1 VYGGQAWDGIGMV
14 AQAIARAGGSER
26 GKIRAGLEEHVRE
39 YKGVGGV
46 FTFTRERHWG
56 LAKSDVVM
64 IEWRQ
69 GKFRLV
75 DL

>member
-1 VYGGQAWDGIGMV
+1 
-14 AQAIARAGGSER
+14 
-26 GKIRAGLEEHVRE
+26 
-39 YKGVGGV
+39 VGGV
-46 FTFTRERHWG
+46 FTFSPQKHWG
-56 LAKSDVVM
+56 LAKSDVVI

>member
-1 VYGGQAWDGIGMV
+1 MV
-14 AQAIARAGGSER
+14 AATIARSGSSER
-26 GKIRAGLEEHVRE
+26 GKIRSGAR
-39 YKGVGGV
+39 GVHQGV
-46 FTFTRERHWG
+46 QGSGRRLHLLAAEALG
-56 LAKSDVVM
+56 LAKSDVVI

>member
-1 VYGGQAWDGIGMV
+1 MAGRRGTGSAWSPTPSPR
-14 AQAIARAGGSER
+14 RAAPTRRSGP
-26 GKIRAGLEEHVRE
+26 GLETEIKE
-39 YKGVGGV
+39 YRGVGGV
-46 FTFTRERHWG
+46 FTFSPQKHWG

>member
-1 VYGGQAWDGIGMV
+1 MAARPGTASAWSRRPSPASGS
-14 AQAIARAGGSER
+14 SER
-26 GKIRAGLEEHVRE
+26 GKIRSGLEESIKE

-46 FTFTRERHWG
+46 FTFSPQKHWG
-56 LAKSDVVM
+56 LAKSDVVI